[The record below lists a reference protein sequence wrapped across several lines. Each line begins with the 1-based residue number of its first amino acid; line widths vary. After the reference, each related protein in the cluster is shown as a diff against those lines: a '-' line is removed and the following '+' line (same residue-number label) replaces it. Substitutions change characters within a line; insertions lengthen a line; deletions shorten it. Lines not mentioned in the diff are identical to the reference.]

1 MNKKLIRLTEQDLHR
16 IVKESARN
24 ILKEWEGQQ
33 APNQDALK
41 QSVERVR
48 SIYNDVMQSL
58 TELAQACEE
67 IPNEGIKMHFRPPVT
82 VALNKLKGLFPLN

>member
-16 IVKESARN
+16 IVKESAKN

-48 SIYNDVMQSL
+48 SVYNDVMQSL

-67 IPNEGIKMHFRPPVT
+67 IPNEGIKMHLRPPVT

>member
-1 MNKKLIRLTEQDLHR
+1 MNKKIIRLTEQDLHR
-16 IVKESARN
+16 IVKESTKN
-24 ILKEWEGQQ
+24 IIKEWEGQQ

>member
-24 ILKEWEGQQ
+24 ILKEWGESQD
-33 APNQDALK
+33 PNQDALEN
-41 QSVERVR
+41 SIERVR

-67 IPNEGIKMHFRPPVT
+67 IPNEGIKMHLRPPVT

>member
-1 MNKKLIRLTEQDLHR
+1 MNKKLIRLTEGDLHR
-16 IVKESARN
+16 IVKESARY